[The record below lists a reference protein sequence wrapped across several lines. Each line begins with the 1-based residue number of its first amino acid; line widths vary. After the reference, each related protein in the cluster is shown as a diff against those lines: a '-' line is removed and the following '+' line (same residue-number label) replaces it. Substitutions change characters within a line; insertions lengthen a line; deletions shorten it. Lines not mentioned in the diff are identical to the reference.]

1 MPHSRTTSAVLV
13 VLAAGIV
20 GVGTMAALAASSA
33 AGRFELM
40 FQASHEAV
48 PASPTYPFGLRHT
61 GTFTSSAPFCPSGTL
76 VDIQVLGGVS
86 SPLRARRQY
95 TCDDGSGSLVFFVD
109 DPELEHGSTGTWS
122 IEEGTGRYAG
132 LRGRGQYRGEILS
145 GSPSDFGSVVFRA
158 SWQGVADFDAVAPTI
173 SVTSARAT
181 KLRRPA
187 GAYSIRVALV
197 MRDDVDG
204 NTVMYAV
211 TAKSGGATLATKAG
225 STTGSAAVTFRVR
238 PPNAKTRTIQLA
250 IEASDPV
257 GNKAALNRLLKLPR

>member
-1 MPHSRTTSAVLV
+1 MPRSRPTSAVLV
-13 VLAAGIV
+13 ALAAGIV

-61 GTFTSSAPFCPSGTL
+61 GTFTSGAPFCPTGTL

-158 SWQGVADFDAVAPTI
+158 SWQGVADVDAVAPTI

-204 NTVMYAV
+204 NPSCM
-211 TAKSGGATLATKAG
+211 
-225 STTGSAAVTFRVR
+225 R
-238 PPNAKTRTIQLA
+238 
-250 IEASDPV
+250 
-257 GNKAALNRLLKLPR
+257 